1 MVAVTFVLVEISPYI
16 IFWNHCDIAE
26 ILKVVLNLAGWFLF
40 KFLSASLLV
49 TNNRNS
55 DFWLAKLKNSPIWN
69 LKPPSQLEP
78 KLRGMISD
86 RSPQFPHFILIWQ
99 TTWLAGNSCFWM
111 VKLRINMI
119 PLGQWTKLLRNCVWK
134 VFCTQ
139 KNYRRLIPLSI
150 WFEVKHSIPSDD
162 FYWTKFVFSKTGVWG
177 NLCRFVIVSWCA
189 CCPLFTMHKLIY

>member
-49 TNNRNS
+49 TKNRNS

-78 KLRGMISD
+78 KLRGMVSD

-99 TTWLAGNSCFWM
+99 TTWLTGNSCFWM

-150 WFEVKHSIPSDD
+150 WFEVNILYQVMTFIGQH
-162 FYWTKFVFSKTGVWG
+162 
-177 NLCRFVIVSWCA
+177 
-189 CCPLFTMHKLIY
+189 LFLVKLVYEETFADLWLYHDVPVVLYSQCTN